1 MKNELKLELRKR
13 ARTISGLTNVLR
25 TDADYICID
34 ADDFDLIG
42 LGESI
47 REVKGTIEQLVDNV
61 AELEYALYLSRK

>member
-13 ARTISGLTNVLR
+13 ARMISGLINVLKN
-25 TDADYICID
+25 DAEYINTD

-42 LGESI
+42 LGESVS
-47 REVKGTIEQLVDNV
+47 EVKATIQQLVDHV